1 MADVKNNKLSAVPSP
16 VPSSK
21 SPLPPV
27 DSEENPV
34 VDPDADMEDDPD
46 VITKVNCF
54 NNIDF
59 LFCVA
64 LNKYLKSYTNLN
76 YA

>member
-34 VDPDADMEDDPD
+34 VDPDAEMEDDPD
-46 VITKVNCF
+46 VITKVTYF
-54 NNIDF
+54 KQAQYLLRHFF
-59 LFCVA
+59 LP
-64 LNKYLKSYTNLN
+64 KIG
-76 YA
+76 